1 MKRRILSG
9 WVCLSVFLLSGCIS
23 IEPALSGK
31 AFDDYQKSIKAYIEY
46 WEKPGMTMEGR
57 QEDSWACGAGPTILG
72 ANNVAFSQEQAQE
85 EKRSGER
92 DDITARERLRDKW
105 KACMK
110 AKGYD
115 YVVRK

>member
-9 WVCLSVFLLSGCIS
+9 WLCLSVFLLSGCIN

-46 WEKPGMTMEGR
+46 WEKPGMTVEGR
-57 QEDSWACGAGPTILG
+57 RADSWACGAARTIH
-72 ANNVAFSQEQAQE
+72 AADRVVFPPEVEKA
-85 EKRSGER
+85 EKRPDEKNEM
-92 DDITARERLRDKW
+92 AAFWRLRARW
-105 KACMK
+105 NQCME